1 LPASHVSAVTAIE
14 TEIPGGAVL
23 YDGRL
28 LDGVADGLFDPAWW
42 TSTGRMIGPADG
54 GRGTVFF
61 LRAGTGEWAL
71 RHYQR
76 GGLVGRVVSDRYL
89 FSGAERTRS
98 FREWRLLARLAE
110 DGLPVPSPVAAR
122 YVRAGRQYTAD
133 LITLRIPGARP
144 LSRCLAEQ
152 PLPGDVWVS
161 VGECIRRFHD
171 ANVFHADLN
180 AHNVLLDGSRAAWLL
195 DFDRGRI
202 REDRGWRRSNLE
214 RFLRSLNKIRAAD
227 PRVVFGR
234 PEWGQVMEG
243 YVGGAA

>member
-1 LPASHVSAVTAIE
+1 MTAVE

-23 YDGRL
+23 YDDRL
-28 LDGVADGLFDPAWW
+28 LHTVADGLFDPAWW

-61 LRAGTGEWAL
+61 LRAEAGEWAL

-76 GGLVGRVVSDRYL
+76 GGLVGRVVNDRFL

-98 FREWRLLARLAE
+98 FREWRLLARLAK
-110 DGLPVPSPVAAR
+110 DGLPAPTPVAAR
-122 YVRAGRQYTAD
+122 YVRVGRQYTAD

-144 LSRCLAEQ
+144 LSTCLAEQ
-152 PLPGDVWVS
+152 PLERKVWMT
-161 VGECIRRFHD
+161 VGGCIRRFHD

-180 AHNVLLDGSRAAWLL
+180 AHNVLLDAAQAAWLL

-202 REDRGWRRSNLE
+202 RQDSGWRRSNLE

-227 PRVVFGR
+227 PNIAFGQR
-234 PEWGQVMEG
+234 EWTQVMEG
-243 YVGGAA
+243 YVQGAA